1 MKKWIV
7 AALALAALFLP
18 INSGAITAYSD
29 GYTWEISVNRGTATI
44 TKLKSEPFGSLTIP
58 SKFGD
63 IPVTSIGEEAFSGCE
78 SLTSITIPNSVT
90 RIGDSAFVYC
100 ESLTSITI
108 PDSVTRIGEGVFR
121 GCSSLTSITISKSVT
136 SIGDFAF
143 AGCSS
148 LTSITIPNSVTSIGE
163 NAFDGCE
170 SLISVRVENPSLNLD
185 NASIPDGVKVTYVRK

>member
-7 AALALAALFLP
+7 AALAFTALFLP

-90 RIGDSAFVYC
+90 SIGDSAFVYC

-108 PDSVTRIGEGVFR
+108 PDSVTSIGE
-121 GCSSLTSITISKSVT
+121 S
-136 SIGDFAF
+136 AF
-143 AGCSS
+143 AWCSS
-148 LTSITIPNSVTSIGE
+148 LTSITIPNSVTSIGGY
-163 NAFDGCE
+163 AFAFCPFLTSITIPNSVTSIGGYAFFRCS
-170 SLISVRVENPSLNLD
+170 SLKSVRVENPSLDLD
-185 NASIPDGVKVTYVRK
+185 NASIPDGAKVTVVGK